1 MKTKRQK
8 NHFFSKF
15 TKNFSNINKNSDSN
29 LTITS
34 QDSSN
39 DKYFKLYNINSELIS
54 DDIETL
60 ENSINFTHSNDEI
73 FFGFNISMY
82 ETLKN
87 GYNDKYE
94 YIYPELIFNKNL
106 FSNSLFGS
114 VNLDTNL
121 KVHNYDTNKSSKL
134 LVNNLNWDS
143 GDKNLNNG
151 IQNKFLSNLKNIN
164 YETKNINEF
173 KSDTTSEMF
182 GAFGFLSKIDLYKKI
197 ENISEHFLTPKF
209 LLRYAPGKMRKEDG
223 NSKLNASKAFNL
235 DRLDNNNNFETGL
248 SATLGFDYEIR
259 KQDQKIE
266 LSVGQIVNE
275 EENKNMPSSM
285 GLDEKVSDLVGF
297 SKYEVNNKFSLN
309 YNFAIDQNYKEFN
322 YNEIGAKTNFD
333 KLNFDIN
340 YLQEKKHIGNNEYI
354 KSKIDYNIGKD
365 TNLSYEFKRNLITN
379 SSEFYNLS
387 YEYTNDCLRAGLV
400 FRREFYNDSEIEAEN
415 SLMFKIT
422 LIPFGNINSPKLNK

>member
-1 MKTKRQK
+1 M
-8 NHFFSKF
+8 
-15 TKNFSNINKNSDSN
+15 N
-29 LTITS
+29 LNT
-34 QDSSN
+34 
-39 DKYFKLYNINSELIS
+39 F
-54 DDIETL
+54 

-73 FFGFNISMY
+73 FFGFNMSMY
-82 ETLKN
+82 ETLIN

-94 YIYPELIFNKNL
+94 YIYPEIIFNKNL
-106 FSNSLFGS
+106 LSNSTFGS

-121 KVHNYDTNKSSKL
+121 KVHNYDTNKTSKFL
-134 LVNNLNWDS
+134 INNINWDS

-151 IQNKFLSNLKNIN
+151 IQNKFLGNLKNIN

-182 GAFGFLSKIDLYKKI
+182 GAFGFISKIDLYKKI

-285 GLDEKVSDLVGF
+285 GLDEKISDLVGF
-297 SKYEVNNKFSLN
+297 SKYEINNKFSLN
-309 YNFAIDQNYKEFN
+309 YNFAVDQNYKEFN

-333 KLNFDIN
+333 ETKF
-340 YLQEKKHIGNNEYI
+340 
-354 KSKIDYNIGKD
+354 
-365 TNLSYEFKRNLITN
+365 
-379 SSEFYNLS
+379 
-387 YEYTNDCLRAGLV
+387 
-400 FRREFYNDSEIEAEN
+400 
-415 SLMFKIT
+415 
-422 LIPFGNINSPKLNK
+422 